1 MRRKIQLLLLGD
13 GAVGKTCLLK
23 RYNDDTFTTHH
34 LVTIGIDFISKEIA
48 LDDKR
53 ITLKV
58 WDTAGQERFRTIT
71 RNFYKQAEG
80 IILVYDITK
89 RETFESVHKWI
100 NSIHENADA
109 GAITCLVANKIDL
122 EDERVVS
129 KEEGQEVANKYEIK
143 FYETSAKSNIN
154 VREVIE
160 GMAKEVLTKVAAKVD
175 VNRVSVANSK
185 AKKNKEKANCCTMF

>member
-23 RYNDDTFTTHH
+23 RYNENTFTTHH
-34 LVTIGIDFISKEIA
+34 LVTIGIDFISKEMTI
-48 LDDKR
+48 DEKR

-71 RNFYKQAEG
+71 RSFYKQAEG

-109 GAITCLVANKIDL
+109 AVITCLVGNKIDL
-122 EDERVVS
+122 EEERVVS
-129 KEEGQEVANKYEIK
+129 KEEGQKIANQYEIK

-154 VREVIE
+154 VTELIE
-160 GMAKEVLTKVAAKVD
+160 GMTREVLTKVAAKVD
-175 VNRVSVANSK
+175 VNRVSVGYSK
-185 AKKNKEKANCCTMF
+185 GRKGKEKSNCCTIF